1 MGHHYVPQ
9 HHLCGF
15 ENPDEPGMIWTY
27 DKIAK
32 TSKCLPIKSVAQQ
45 SGYYEKADEKAL
57 ANQIEGPA
65 LHSLAALRRRQHVDV
80 EGRIR
85 LAIYIASLMMRVPRR
100 RTKALE
106 MFPDA
111 LDSTV
116 SRFRK
121 ELEEWA
127 ASPDAD
133 AALAARRVAEIEAVK
148 KKLAD
153 NPPSEVVEL
162 IRSPS
167 PSPRYAERIYAMI
180 YAMTWRI
187 LSSKSEK
194 FITSDNPAYFFD
206 AYGIGNPESE
216 VCCPLAPDVGLHMS
230 RQGKPCDLLFVQV
243 RRAAVKEI
251 NRRVAT
257 GAERFVFSADPAP
270 WLRSVCDKPEPHLSL
285 IQW

>member
-1 MGHHYVPQ
+1 MGQHYVPQ
-9 HHLCGF
+9 HYLCGF
-15 ENPDEPGMIWTY
+15 ENPDEPGMTWTY

-45 SGYYEKADEKAL
+45 SGYYEEADEMAL

-85 LAIYIASLMMRVPRR
+85 LANYIASLMTRVPRR
-100 RTKALE
+100 RTKAFE
-106 MFPDA
+106 MFPDV
-111 LDSTV
+111 LDSTA
-116 SRFRK
+116 SRLRK
-121 ELEEWA
+121 QLEQWA
-127 ASPDAD
+127 DSPDAD
-133 AALAARRVAEIEAVK
+133 AALAALGIADIEAVK

-162 IRSPS
+162 IRSPWS
-167 PSPRYAERIYAMI
+167 SLRYAVLLYD
-180 YAMTWRI
+180 MTWRI
-187 LSSKSEK
+187 ISCNSKK

-230 RQGKPCDLLFVQV
+230 RQGEPCGLLFVQA
-243 RRAAVKEI
+243 RRAVVKEI

-270 WLRSVCDKPEPHLSL
+270 WLRSVCDKPKPYLSR